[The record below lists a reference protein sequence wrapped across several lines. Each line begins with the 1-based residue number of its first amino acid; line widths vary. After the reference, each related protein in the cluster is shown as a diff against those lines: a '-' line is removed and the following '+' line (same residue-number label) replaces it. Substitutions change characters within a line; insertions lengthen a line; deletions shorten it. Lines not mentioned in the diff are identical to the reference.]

1 MQASTIGAKH
11 LVGPL
16 SIFKQVYNKVVLVGQ
31 NPEERPVVGIIL
43 TGGKTPSEVVIRVA
57 RDHGIP
63 LVMTRPDTFQVV
75 ERMEK
80 AKPALNPKDEFRVH
94 RFLRLIDEINAGSR
108 WVEELL

>member
-1 MQASTIGAKH
+1 MQASTIGAIH

-31 NPEERPVVGIIL
+31 NPPERPVVGIIL
-43 TGGKTPSEVVIRVA
+43 TGGKNPSEVVIRVA
-57 RDHGIP
+57 RDNGIP
-63 LVMTRPDTFQVV
+63 LVMTRLDTFQVV

-94 RFLRLIDEINAGSR
+94 RFLQRIDEINAGSR
-108 WVEELL
+108 WVEDLL